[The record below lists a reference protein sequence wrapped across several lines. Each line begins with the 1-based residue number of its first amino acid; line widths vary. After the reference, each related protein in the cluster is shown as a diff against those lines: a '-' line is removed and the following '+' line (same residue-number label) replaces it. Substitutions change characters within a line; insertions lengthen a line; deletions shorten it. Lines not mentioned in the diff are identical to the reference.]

1 MEQQEQNL
9 EEAKAALQKQ
19 VEELKN
25 KTYPDWDNII
35 IQLNQDDKVVLNIRM
50 MRQDM
55 DAMMANHGQDRKEI
69 MELLVSAMEDQI
81 NNPTQEEKED

>member
-1 MEQQEQNL
+1 MKQNEQNL

-25 KTYPDWDNII
+25 KTYPDWDSMI
-35 IQLNQDDKVVLNIRM
+35 IQLNQGDEVVLNIRM

-55 DAMMANHGQDRKEI
+55 DAMGELHGQDRKDF
-69 MELLVSAMEDQI
+69 MELMVSTMEDQI
-81 NNPTQEEKED
+81 NNPAQPEKED